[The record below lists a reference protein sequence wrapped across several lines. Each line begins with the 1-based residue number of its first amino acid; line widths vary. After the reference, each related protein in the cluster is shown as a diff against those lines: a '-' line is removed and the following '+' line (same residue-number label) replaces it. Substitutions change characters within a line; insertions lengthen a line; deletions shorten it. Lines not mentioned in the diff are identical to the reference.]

1 MAVLGV
7 FYRTLTLLVAKKVV
21 KDYMIVVYSI
31 VMTRSGV
38 YLFNNGI
45 GVTVYQTFLDL
56 VPFLIVI
63 FLLKPRYGG
72 LLRTKMTH
80 LKLKNE

>member
-1 MAVLGV
+1 MVMFGSLEYRCTGV
-7 FYRTLTLLVAKKVV
+7 QVSRFSSRY
-21 KDYMIVVYSI
+21 I
-31 VMTRSGV
+31 

>member
-1 MAVLGV
+1 
-7 FYRTLTLLVAKKVV
+7 VAKKVV

-31 VMTRSGV
+31 VTTRSGV
-38 YLFNNGI
+38 YLFNNGV
-45 GVTVYQTFLDL
+45 GVAVYQTFLDL

-72 LLRTKMTH
+72 LLRTKMAH